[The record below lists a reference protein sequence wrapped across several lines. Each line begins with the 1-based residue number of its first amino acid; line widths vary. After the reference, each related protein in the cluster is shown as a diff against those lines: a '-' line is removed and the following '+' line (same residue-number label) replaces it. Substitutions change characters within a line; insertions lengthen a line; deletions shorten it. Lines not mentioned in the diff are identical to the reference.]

1 MHTMPYLSCP
11 HLKHTSLTD
20 LFHIKNEQ
28 CGSEVPPEKIRSV
41 LLAFHTNTEN
51 LTKWLCYEVYDCIV
65 QLLRLVILSLQKA
78 SKLTLCVD
86 ILFPE
91 ILAGSSRY
99 FLSSLTCNIS
109 QVETNLD
116 L

>member
-1 MHTMPYLSCP
+1 MAQKFPQ
-11 HLKHTSLTD
+11 K
-20 LFHIKNEQ
+20 
-28 CGSEVPPEKIRSV
+28 KILSV

-51 LTKWLCYEVYDCIV
+51 LTKWLCCEVYDCIV
-65 QLLRLVILSLQKA
+65 QLLRLIILSLQKA
-78 SKLTLCVD
+78 SKLTYLRVLCVD
-86 ILFPE
+86 ILLLE

-109 QVETNLD
+109 QMEPNLD

>member
-28 CGSEVPPEKIRSV
+28 CGSEVPQKKILSV
-41 LLAFHTNTEN
+41 LLVFHTNTEN

-65 QLLRLVILSLQKA
+65 QLLRLLYCNNTLLQKA

-91 ILAGSSRY
+91 ILAGSSCIF
-99 FLSSLTCNIS
+99 FLL
-109 QVETNLD
+109 
-116 L
+116 